1 MRDID
6 GAKYISLTT
15 FKRDGTP
22 KATPVWIT
30 GSGGD
35 HLFTTGAD
43 AWKTKRLRNDPRV
56 EVQVCDMRGRV
67 EPDTPV
73 HRGTAEVLADEVSIA
88 EARQAIADKY
98 RWQAAL
104 AQFVDGARAKLGRG
118 DDPVAIRITL
128 DGN

>member
-1 MRDID
+1 MRDIGD
-6 GAKYISLTT
+6 AKYISFTT

-30 GSGGD
+30 GSDGSY
-35 HLFTTGAD
+35 LLYTGAD

-67 EPDTPV
+67 EPHAPV
-73 HRGTAEVLADEVSIA
+73 HRGTAEVLADDGSIA
-88 EARQAIADKY
+88 EAKQAVADKY
-98 RWQAAL
+98 GWQAAL
-104 AQFVDGARAKLGRG
+104 ARLADGARAKLGRG
-118 DDPVAIRITL
+118 DDPVAIRIAL